1 MDEQVVK
8 TNKPRAK
15 FEWVIIAVVLVA
27 AIVVAFGIYTKRD
40 NLGKSKLLIS
50 ELEGL
55 RSAVQMYKT
64 MNKANPPS
72 LTALTKLNYSFEPG
86 QAGKPY
92 LNSSNITE
100 KGDVLDPFGNPYK
113 YDNRTGWIVSTSK
126 GFEKW

>member
-8 TNKPRAK
+8 TKKPRAK

-27 AIVVAFGIYTKRD
+27 AIVVAFGIYGKRD
-40 NLGKSKLLIS
+40 NLNKSKLLIS
-50 ELEGL
+50 ELENV

-72 LTALTKLNYSFEPG
+72 LTSLTKLNYSFEPG
-86 QAGKPY
+86 QAGRPY
-92 LNSSNITE
+92 LNSNAVNS
-100 KGDVLDPFGNPYK
+100 KGDMVDPFGNPYK
-113 YDNRTGWIVSTSK
+113 YDNKTGWVVSTTK

>member
-8 TNKPRAK
+8 TNKPRAR

-40 NLGKSKLLIS
+40 NLSKSKMLIS
-50 ELEGL
+50 DLENI

-92 LNSSNITE
+92 LESKALNE
-100 KGDVLDPFGNPYK
+100 KGNIVDPFGNPYK
-113 YDNRTGWIVSTSK
+113 YDSKTGWVVSETK